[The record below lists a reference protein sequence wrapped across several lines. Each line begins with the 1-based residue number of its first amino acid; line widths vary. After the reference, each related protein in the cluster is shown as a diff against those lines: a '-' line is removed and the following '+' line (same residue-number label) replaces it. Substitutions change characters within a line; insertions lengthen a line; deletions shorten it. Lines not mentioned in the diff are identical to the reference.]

1 MNWKKVKLKEVL
13 KQYRVQHIVQD
24 DIDYKQVSIL
34 NDGSV
39 VLRGNKIG
47 KQIGRKRQ
55 FKIDLNTYPDT
66 LIFTRQ
72 LLLQGSIGIAS
83 DDVNDC
89 IVTENMP
96 MFSIQTSKIDKDFLI
111 LFLKSEVFKSRI
123 RKIELSGSAQKSIH
137 ERTFLDLEFLLPEIE
152 FQKEIVVELLKLKS
166 NSMNISVEI
175 IIQLNLIKQM
185 RQAFLR
191 EAMQGK
197 LVKSTNTKETGQQL
211 LAKIKA
217 EKAKLITEK
226 KLKKEKELPPI
237 TEEEIPFE
245 IPEHWAWCRGNDL
258 ATYIDP
264 QPSHRTP
271 PESKDG
277 VPYVAMSD
285 IKKDGTIDFN
295 FTRKVS
301 LIVLEEHKNRYKL
314 EEGDF
319 IFGKI
324 GTIGKPVLLP
334 KPFEYTLSANVIL
347 IQANRKIVRP
357 DYLFYFLGSPI
368 AEKNLI
374 DKKST
379 TSYPVF
385 GMAKARNM
393 PIPLPPLH
401 EQEQIVVKLQELMA
415 FCDGLEQS
423 IKESQGYNE
432 MLLQQVLREA
442 LQPKVETK
450 EITLE
455 SRKIGQPLKT
465 ILAGHIINLNNTTDF
480 GRVKFQKLLYLT
492 EYCCKIDF
500 DSSYVKKA
508 AGPYDDELIKK
519 IEVDFA
525 RLRLYNVVQDKTE
538 TKRVRYTA
546 LPGAKEIENLFLENY
561 PDESV
566 KINNFLMK
574 LRPLS
579 WGECEVVATIYAVW
593 NNRIIKKEPVTD
605 DLLYNDFMAWD
616 AQKIKYKDIF
626 YKKLFWM
633 KEENIIADGWG
644 KYVDRPNMKM
654 S

>member
-1 MNWKKVKLKEVL
+1 MSWEKVKLKHVL
-13 KQYRVQHIVQD
+13 NQYRVQHIVQD
-24 DIDYKQVSIL
+24 DAEYKQVSIL

-47 KQIGRKRQ
+47 KEIGRKRQ
-55 FKIDLNTYPDT
+55 FIIDLKKYPNT

-83 DDVNDC
+83 EDVNDC

-96 MFSIQTSKIDKDFLI
+96 MFSIDTSLINKDFLI

-137 ERTFLDLEFLLPEIE
+137 ERTFLDLEFLLPDIDL
-152 FQKEIVVELLKLKS
+152 QKTIVVEVLKLKGHGDN
-166 NSMNISVEI
+166 NSTE
-175 IIQLNLIKQM
+175 LNHQFLLIKQL

-197 LVKSTNTKETGQQL
+197 LVKSTNTEETGQQL
-211 LAKIKA
+211 LLKIKA
-217 EKAKLITEK
+217 EKTQLIAEK
-226 KLKKEKELPPI
+226 KLKKEKELQSI
-237 TEEEIPFE
+237 TEKEIPFE

-301 LIVLEEHKNRYKL
+301 LIVLEEHKNRYRL

-347 IQANRKIVRP
+347 IQANRKIVRA
-357 DYLFYFLGSPI
+357 DYLFYFLGSSI

-374 DKKST
+374 DKQST

-401 EQEQIVVKLQELMA
+401 EQEQIVAKLEELMS

-423 IKESQGYNE
+423 IKKSQGFNE

-442 LQPKVETK
+442 LQGK
-450 EITLE
+450 
-455 SRKIGQPLKT
+455 
-465 ILAGHIINLNNTTDF
+465 
-480 GRVKFQKLLYLT
+480 
-492 EYCCKIDF
+492 
-500 DSSYVKKA
+500 
-508 AGPYDDELIKK
+508 
-519 IEVDFA
+519 
-525 RLRLYNVVQDKTE
+525 
-538 TKRVRYTA
+538 
-546 LPGAKEIENLFLENY
+546 
-561 PDESV
+561 
-566 KINNFLMK
+566 
-574 LRPLS
+574 
-579 WGECEVVATIYAVW
+579 EVV
-593 NNRIIKKEPVTD
+593 N
-605 DLLYNDFMAWD
+605 
-616 AQKIKYKDIF
+616 
-626 YKKLFWM
+626 
-633 KEENIIADGWG
+633 G
-644 KYVDRPNMKM
+644 
-654 S
+654 